1 MNKKKENSFFGK
13 IPSKIFKVLI
23 IGFIIAIGSLSVN
36 LVLIL
41 WCFKNSYFLL
51 IIEIGLISLNAVNI
65 FLSVILR
72 IWRNNDSIFNKNF
85 SSSKIIAIIIL
96 VLLTLILY
104 IFKVIIN
111 FIASISEDVLFYF
124 VISYLN
130 LYKDIRE
137 DSCSNKADDPNHYN
151 NSRDLGL
158 NNPKNEIKQDPKKNK
173 IREKFFC
180 IMKKEFDEIKE
191 SKKIYEF

>member
-158 NNPKNEIKQDPKKNK
+158 NNPKNELKQDPKKIK